1 MSSIERITFFR
12 HEYLDSKDKCGMK
25 LNPMLKRQCL
35 REVGIVVDDN
45 VKSDVLRKYKSWF
58 QLVFRDGD
66 VWDLRAQIFTMWE
79 NKEIKGQRQ
88 KRSRVDL
95 QRELKS
101 TAKKI
106 DLTIEEVVN
115 DMLLSL
121 WRAMTGIKDEQLLV
135 SVLSRV
141 VAKELSLDEMVT

>member
-66 VWDLRAQIFTMWE
+66 VWDLQNQIFAMWE
-79 NKEIKGQRQ
+79 SKEIKGQRQ
-88 KRSRVDL
+88 K
-95 QRELKS
+95 KS
-101 TAKKI
+101 
-106 DLTIEEVVN
+106 
-115 DMLLSL
+115 
-121 WRAMTGIKDEQLLV
+121 
-135 SVLSRV
+135 
-141 VAKELSLDEMVT
+141 